1 MAIVKRRLTFVAWTD
16 ASKKAPFDPIAAATT
31 LAGID
36 SDELVLEHGDAL
48 TAVHVVDKGGDGKP
62 TRLVLLALH
71 SYDDRPLS
79 YEPGQLAKAITIG
92 KDQYTAW
99 ASHVSIW
106 KDRIAAFDMYAAGP
120 GLSRLSSYL
129 RDQADAKVRFLPLY
143 EQDLAQ
149 HLDNLEGLR
158 AVEFSVHSPTRLA
171 RVGTGHGMFSDLVD
185 NVRTRKVPSLRVSI
199 GMGKKGPRD
208 HYLHSEVTED
218 VLKLAEKAE
227 EFFDALVISGKSK
240 TEKTP
245 SGKPKT
251 VRFNLLS
258 QRLHVARDLPR
269 ASDGGNVPDRT
280 SCFKA
285 INAARNQLDSTGA
298 LKSAVDARIRHDTGD
313 DDDD

>member
-1 MAIVKRRLTFVAWTD
+1 
-16 ASKKAPFDPIAAATT
+16 
-31 LAGID
+31 
-36 SDELVLEHGDAL
+36 
-48 TAVHVVDKGGDGKP
+48 VVDKGGDGKP

-79 YEPGQLAKAITIG
+79 YEPGQLATAITIG
-92 KDQYTAW
+92 KDQYTGW
-99 ASHVSIW
+99 ATHVSIW
-106 KDRIAAFDMYAAGP
+106 RDKIAAFDMYTAGP
-120 GLSRLSSYL
+120 GLSRLSAYL

-149 HLDNLEGLR
+149 HLKDLDGLR
-158 AVEFSVHSPTRLA
+158 SVDFSVHTPSRLA

-185 NVRTRKVPSLRVSI
+185 NVRDRKVPSLRVSI

-208 HYLHSEVTED
+208 AALHPDVTDD
-218 VLKLAEKAE
+218 VLELAEKAE

-258 QRLHVARDLPR
+258 QRLHVEHELPR
-269 ASDGGNVPDRT
+269 ATEGGNVPDRAK
-280 SCFKA
+280 CFAA
-285 INAARNQLDSTGA
+285 INAAREQLDGTGA
-298 LKSAVDARIRHDTGD
+298 LKDAVDARMRHDAGD
-313 DDDD
+313 EDGD